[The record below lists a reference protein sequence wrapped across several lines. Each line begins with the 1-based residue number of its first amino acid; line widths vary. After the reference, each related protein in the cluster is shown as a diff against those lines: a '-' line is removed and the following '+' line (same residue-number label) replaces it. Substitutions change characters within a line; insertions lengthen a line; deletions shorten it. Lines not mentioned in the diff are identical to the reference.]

1 MMKKTI
7 FCLLLIILNFN
18 NKHLYAIEKSAFNK
32 ANKDSIIK
40 SENVP
45 KLLEARDFLFIKN
58 GNNYFHILLRKGF
71 LTGPFQNNEFIYKNY
86 SSPIPEE
93 INVELQ
99 ALIQTKMGPDTYL
112 LYPGGG
118 MLFKFNESNGAIK
131 RIDRSFAHRNQYSGF
146 FFSHNKNLYLLGGYG
161 FWETK
166 SLLTKFNFSSG
177 EWDYVP
183 TKGQLPEG
191 IDRGAFLIKDDKL
204 YAAGFVSRNSNNQK
218 EKRVDNLYVLNLPK
232 SRSIGEN
239 IASDSFNWEKKGVLN
254 PLLLNAPV
262 NTLNKDWIYKENLL
276 ISFVDDPNLYLIKP
290 QENTIQTITNDL
302 LLHKSGGQSIMKG
315 NEIISTIK
323 NSATGSISMAYFDLT
338 GLDSYPNITVE
349 YLYRNSDNFYSFLLL
364 GTIILI
370 SIIIFLWIYFNSSKR
385 NYILMNNEIIHS
397 KGILRLSKIESK
409 LIVLFIKNKS
419 LANSRIMNLFSE
431 KSKTKDYAVKK
442 KNRTLT
448 NLNNHFSE
456 LYGTTLFYNQKS
468 KMDSRQTNYILNQK
482 INLKKG

>member
-40 SENVP
+40 NENVP
-45 KLLEARDFLFIKN
+45 KLLEARDFLFIEN
-58 GNNYFHILLRKGF
+58 GNNYFHILLREGF

-99 ALIQTKMGPDTYL
+99 ALIQTKWVQILIFCIRVVGCC
-112 LYPGGG
+112 
-118 MLFKFNESNGAIK
+118 FKFNESNGAIK

-218 EKRVDNLYVLNLPK
+218 EK
-232 SRSIGEN
+232 E
-239 IASDSFNWEKKGVLN
+239 W
-254 PLLLNAPV
+254 
-262 NTLNKDWIYKENLL
+262 
-276 ISFVDDPNLYLIKP
+276 
-290 QENTIQTITNDL
+290 
-302 LLHKSGGQSIMKG
+302 
-315 NEIISTIK
+315 
-323 NSATGSISMAYFDLT
+323 
-338 GLDSYPNITVE
+338 
-349 YLYRNSDNFYSFLLL
+349 
-364 GTIILI
+364 
-370 SIIIFLWIYFNSSKR
+370 IIFMF
-385 NYILMNNEIIHS
+385 
-397 KGILRLSKIESK
+397 
-409 LIVLFIKNKS
+409 
-419 LANSRIMNLFSE
+419 
-431 KSKTKDYAVKK
+431 
-442 KNRTLT
+442 
-448 NLNNHFSE
+448 
-456 LYGTTLFYNQKS
+456 
-468 KMDSRQTNYILNQK
+468 
-482 INLKKG
+482 

>member
-1 MMKKTI
+1 
-7 FCLLLIILNFN
+7 
-18 NKHLYAIEKSAFNK
+18 
-32 ANKDSIIK
+32 
-40 SENVP
+40 
-45 KLLEARDFLFIKN
+45 
-58 GNNYFHILLRKGF
+58 
-71 LTGPFQNNEFIYKNY
+71 
-86 SSPIPEE
+86 
-93 INVELQ
+93 
-99 ALIQTKMGPDTYL
+99 
-112 LYPGGG
+112 
-118 MLFKFNESNGAIK
+118 
-131 RIDRSFAHRNQYSGF
+131 
-146 FFSHNKNLYLLGGYG
+146 
-161 FWETK
+161 
-166 SLLTKFNFSSG
+166 
-177 EWDYVP
+177 
-183 TKGQLPEG
+183 
-191 IDRGAFLIKDDKL
+191 
-204 YAAGFVSRNSNNQK
+204 
-218 EKRVDNLYVLNLPK
+218 
-232 SRSIGEN
+232 
-239 IASDSFNWEKKGVLN
+239 
-254 PLLLNAPV
+254 
-262 NTLNKDWIYKENLL
+262 
-276 ISFVDDPNLYLIKP
+276 
-290 QENTIQTITNDL
+290 
-302 LLHKSGGQSIMKG
+302 MKG